1 METYLRLLSSLER
14 ELKELQPFNPFD
26 CEIAEKGINLCR
38 NTLACMRKGVVK
50 KGFRSQEKE
59 CRFFKTVKP
68 QVVGSLIFYMNCIHL
83 SLNRP
88 TVSAKETKEFYSGYI
103 VYLRGYFG
111 EHRQLYHYYMR
122 GHSHRDLEYFT
133 RQDSG
138 IPVYA
143 DSLPYLL
150 DAQFSTA
157 KDMVFAQ
164 IIGNLKTIEL
174 LSGQMTSNKEKA
186 LSQASPLKWTG
197 QKVDLVELVYALQAS
212 GLINNGNVGIK
223 DLATA
228 LEQLFNVEVGDYY
241 RIFLEIRMRKSNQSK
256 LLDFLKTS
264 LHNRIIE
271 VDG

>member
-1 METYLRLLSSLER
+1 
-14 ELKELQPFNPFD
+14 
-26 CEIAEKGINLCR
+26 
-38 NTLACMRKGVVK
+38 
-50 KGFRSQEKE
+50 
-59 CRFFKTVKP
+59 
-68 QVVGSLIFYMNCIHL
+68 
-83 SLNRP
+83 
-88 TVSAKETKEFYSGYI
+88 
-103 VYLRGYFG
+103 
-111 EHRQLYHYYMR
+111 
-122 GHSHRDLEYFT
+122 
-133 RQDSG
+133 
-138 IPVYA
+138 
-143 DSLPYLL
+143 
-150 DAQFSTA
+150 AQFSTA

-174 LSGQMTSNKEKA
+174 VSGQMASNKEKA

-228 LEQLFNVEVGDYY
+228 LEQLFNVEMGDYY